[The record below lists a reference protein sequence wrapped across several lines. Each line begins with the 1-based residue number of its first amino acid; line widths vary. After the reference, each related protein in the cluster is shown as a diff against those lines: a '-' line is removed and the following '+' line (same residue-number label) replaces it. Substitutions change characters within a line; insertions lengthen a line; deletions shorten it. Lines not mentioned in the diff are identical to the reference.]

1 MLNEKDIYS
10 HLANG
15 GDIKDLYKALEN
27 EIHNAQ
33 DRIIKEKDAEL
44 KKQEQAKK
52 ELKARD
58 AAFKA
63 IKAYVALVNPELDD
77 VFISSALDIC
87 ESFKITTIPKRDSD
101 ACNVRTFDK
110 ISFSNEEMEKLWS
123 MIFPIHFRKK

>member
-10 HLANG
+10 HIANG
-15 GDIKDLYKALEN
+15 GDPKELYKALEN

-52 ELKARD
+52 ISKARD

-63 IKAYVALVNPELDD
+63 IKTYVALVNPELDD
-77 VFISSALDIC
+77 AFINSALDIC
-87 ESFKITTIPKRDSD
+87 ESFKSIPCKGFKTAPCSRDAQTPD
-101 ACNVRTFDK
+101 WILDMFNRLF
-110 ISFSNEEMEKLWS
+110 
-123 MIFPIHFRKK
+123 